1 MLAWTTELK
10 STWWQ
15 ATSQHLIIAS
25 NKACESTSSAA
36 RRMHLK
42 QSRTLRRNKPR
53 DLSLDCSGSQY
64 INLIIAKQNHWL
76 TCTWS
81 AILLHSCSSHSP
93 WQWAC
98 AHLPTITG
106 TYTQLTQLLIKP
118 DVRARLREYR
128 YGKPPPPR
136 LTQKRAFVYML
147 LKVKLRIQILEVTW
161 IYDSNYI

>member
-25 NKACESTSSAA
+25 NKACESTSPAA

-42 QSRTLRRNKPR
+42 QTRTHRQNKPR
-53 DLSLDCSGSQY
+53 DLSLGCSGSQY
-64 INLIIAKQNHWL
+64 INLVIAKQNHLL

-106 TYTQLTQLLIKP
+106 TFTQLTQVVIKP
-118 DVRARLREYR
+118 DVRSRLREYR
-128 YGKPPPPR
+128 YGIHSPPK